1 MERTDAKLLGTI
13 LEEYIEERGL
23 EDDFKSIDL
32 RAVWNKVMGKRV
44 ANSKAGFF
52 FKNGTDYITLSSSL
66 IKNRLYF
73 NLDGIIVSL
82 NNALGKDIVK
92 KIVLK

>member
-1 MERTDAKLLGTI
+1 MERTNAKLLGEI
-13 LEEYIEERGL
+13 LDEYIEERGL

-32 RAVWNKVMGKRV
+32 RAVWNRVMGKRV
-44 ANSKAGFF
+44 ANATVRFF
-52 FKNGTDYITLSSSL
+52 FKNGTAYVTLSSSL

-73 NLDGIIVSL
+73 NLDGIILSL
-82 NNALGKDIVK
+82 NNALGSDIVK